1 MNTTP
6 ETDIDEKRPSRVKN
20 GIKTGLK
27 LLLSVLIVYLV
38 LRQIDE
44 KILLQ
49 VVARANPWWL
59 LWALVFFVVSKLIG
73 AVRFRQLLQTENI
86 NIGQGANLR
95 LYWLGMYYNLLLPGG
110 ISGDGYKIKLL
121 MDAFGTPFKRL
132 FALTLLDRL
141 SGVTAL
147 GQWVLILALGIDILA
162 PWRWAI
168 VLLLIASVPVTYFLY
183 KKMGGENLRG
193 IWLSSNLLSV
203 AVQGAQ
209 LVSTLGIVFALGEG
223 EHWLSYSVLFLVSS
237 VVAMLPLTIGG
248 TGARELTF
256 LYGAGLLGVDS
267 EKAVAI
273 AFLFYLIS
281 TAAALFGMVYGFTP
295 LKLKPQTTS
304 AT

>member
-6 ETDIDEKRPSRVKN
+6 EPDIKDNSLPVGIKN
-20 GIKTGLK
+20 GIKTGVK

-59 LWALVFFVVSKLIG
+59 LWAMFFFVVSKLIG

-86 NIGQGANLR
+86 KISQGANLR

-147 GQWVLILALGIDILA
+147 GQWVLILALGIDVLA

-168 VLLLIASVPVTYFLY
+168 VALLVLSVPVTYFLY
-183 KKMGGENLRG
+183 QKMGGENLRG

-223 EHWLSYSVLFLVSS
+223 VHWLSYSVLFLVSS

-273 AFLFYLIS
+273 A
-281 TAAALFGMVYGFTP
+281 
-295 LKLKPQTTS
+295 KP
-304 AT
+304 

>member
-6 ETDIDEKRPSRVKN
+6 EPDIEENRPSRIKN
-20 GIKTGLK
+20 GIKTGVK

-44 KILLQ
+44 KVLLRIM
-49 VVARANPWWL
+49 ATAKPFWL

-86 NIGQGANLR
+86 NISQGANLR

-121 MDAFGTPFKRL
+121 MDAFGTPFKQL

-147 GQWVLILALGIDILA
+147 GQWVLILALGIDVLA

-168 VLLLIASVPVTYFLY
+168 ILLLIVSVPVTYFLY
-183 KKMGGENLRG
+183 QKMGGVELQK

-209 LVSTLGIVFALGEG
+209 LLSTLGIVFALGEG
-223 EHWLSYSVLFLVSS
+223 AHWLSYSVLFLVSS

-267 EKAVAI
+267 GKAVAI

-281 TAAALFGMVYGFTP
+281 TAAALYGMVYGFTP
-295 LKLKPQTTS
+295 LKLTSQTTS

>member
-6 ETDIDEKRPSRVKN
+6 ETDIVEKRPDKVKN
-20 GIKTGLK
+20 GIKTGVK

-49 VVARANPWWL
+49 IVATANPLWL
-59 LWALVFFVVSKLIG
+59 FWAMVFFVVSKLIG

-86 NIGQGANLR
+86 NIGQRANLR

-121 MDAFGTPFKRL
+121 MDAFGTPFKPL

-147 GQWVLILALGIDILA
+147 GQWVLVLALGIDALT

-168 VLLLIASVPVTYFLY
+168 VLLLVASVPVTYFLY
-183 KKMGGENLRG
+183 QKMGSEKLRV

-209 LVSTLGIVFALGEG
+209 LISTLGIVFALGEG
-223 EHWLSYSVLFLVSS
+223 DHWLSYSVLFLVSS

-295 LKLKPQTTS
+295 LKLTSQTTP

>member
-6 ETDIDEKRPSRVKN
+6 ETDIAEKRPSQIKN
-20 GIKTGLK
+20 GIKTGVK

-86 NIGQGANLR
+86 KISQGANLR

-147 GQWVLILALGIDILA
+147 GQWVLILALGIDVLV

-168 VLLLIASVPVTYFLY
+168 VVLLVLSVSVTYFLY

-193 IWLSSNLLSV
+193 IWISSNLLSV
-203 AVQGAQ
+203 VIQGAQ

-223 EHWLSYSVLFLVSS
+223 AHWLSYSVLFLVSS

-281 TAAALFGMVYGFTP
+281 TAAALYGMVYGFTP
-295 LKLKPQTTS
+295 LKLKLQTTS